1 MQRRSLL
8 LFVVASLALGFP
20 SSARRKRP
28 SRKPKP
34 SPAKEGPKVDR
45 WSKDGASTVTFVAVG
60 PGGMKMEGKTSE
72 LEVKDVGEDLTVV
85 VPLGQLS
92 TGIGLRDKHMKEEY
106 LETQKYPTAEL
117 KVSRANFKTPS
128 SGAAA
133 QSEIKGVLR
142 LHGRE
147 KPLVVNYQAKPVQGG
162 YEIAGSF
169 QVNIADYGIAVPVY
183 LGVTVK
189 PEVEIAASFKVKK

>member
-8 LFVVASLALGFP
+8 LFVVAALTLGFP
-20 SSARRKRP
+20 SSARRRRP
-28 SRKPKP
+28 RKSRT
-34 SPAKEGPKVDR
+34 SPEKQVDR

-72 LEVKDVGEDLTVV
+72 LEVKDVGDNLTVV
-85 VPLGQLS
+85 VPLNQLS

-117 KVSRANFKTPS
+117 KVSRADFKIPS
-128 SGAAA
+128 GGAAA

-142 LHGRE
+142 LHGQE
-147 KPLVVNYQAKPVQGG
+147 KPLAVNFQAKPVQGG
-162 YEIAGSF
+162 YEIVGSF
-169 QVNIADYGIAVPVY
+169 RVNMADYGIAVPVY

-189 PEVEIAASFKVKK
+189 PDVEIAASFKVKK